1 MWARLTPVFHAI
13 QSPHLPW
20 GSAPGAGHRRPAPEY
35 RWARHTPA
43 GPDGTALSPPP
54 PGQGSCLW
62 SQPDTSLDQTEL
74 SCRPLHLI
82 RVLVWTE
89 PKTLLDQGKLR
100 SGLFYLIRVLVFEV
114 KQTRCEKQL
123 PAPRSVKTKRLI
135 FASVTLFHRELR
147 MSLYHM

>member
-1 MWARLTPVFHAI
+1 MWARLTPCSTLSSRLT
-13 QSPHLPW
+13 SPEDLLPV
-20 GSAPGAGHRRPAPEY
+20 PVIE
-35 RWARHTPA
+35 
-43 GPDGTALSPPP
+43 GPLLSIAEHVIR
-54 PGQGSCLW
+54 L
-62 SQPDTSLDQTEL
+62 LDQTEL
-74 SCRPLHLI
+74 HCRLLHLVRVLVCDHNQTRHWTRRNWAVAPLHLI

-123 PAPRSVKTKRLI
+123 PPPRSVKTKRLI
-135 FASVTLFHRELR
+135 FASVTLFHRELH